1 MEDYIIQ
8 TKNLEYIYP
17 DGTKA
22 LQGVDLKIKRG
33 SKVAV
38 LGSNGSGKSTLF
50 LNLNGVLK
58 PNKGKVILNNKEIS
72 YNSKSLRELRRK
84 VGIVFQDP
92 DIQLFSANVYQE
104 VSFGAMNLK
113 LDKTEVRRRVE
124 KALKDTDTFLLK
136 DKATHFL
143 SYGQKKRVS
152 IADILVMEPDLIILD
167 EPTSSLDPKHAG
179 ESIALI
185 NDICKSGTTVMISTH
200 DIDLAF
206 SWANDIIVMKDGG
219 ILGEGTPLEIFR
231 NEPLLKE
238 GYIAKPIALELY
250 DMLVKNRIIKNSDVP
265 YDKDTLFNLIS
276 NISK

>member
-8 TKNLEYIYP
+8 TEDLEYVYP

-22 LQGVDLKIKRG
+22 LNQINLKIKRG

-58 PNKGKVILNNKEIS
+58 PKKGKVILNNKEVS
-72 YNSKSLRELRRK
+72 YNSKSLKELRKK

-104 VSFGAMNLK
+104 VSFGAMNLGI
-113 LDKTEVRRRVE
+113 DKTEVKRRVD
-124 KALKDTDTFLLK
+124 KALIDTDTFFLK
-136 DKATHFL
+136 NKATHFL

-167 EPTSSLDPKHAG
+167 EPTSSLDPKHAE
-179 ESIALI
+179 ESITLI
-185 NDICKSGTTVMISTH
+185 NEICKSGTTVILSTH

-206 SWANDIIVMKDGG
+206 SWADHIIVMKDGN

-238 GYIAKPIALELY
+238 GYITKPVVLEIY
-250 DMLVKNRIIKNSDVP
+250 DLLVKNKIIKNNEVP
-265 YDKDTLFNLIS
+265 YDKNTLFNIIS
-276 NISK
+276 S

>member
-1 MEDYIIQ
+1 MHDYIIQ
-8 TKNLEYIYP
+8 TEDLGYSYP

-22 LQGVDLKIKRG
+22 LQGINLKIKRG

-58 PNKGKVILNNKEIS
+58 PNKGKVILNNKEVS
-72 YNSKSLRELRRK
+72 YNSKALRELRRT

-104 VSFGAMNLK
+104 VSFGAMNLNLPK
-113 LDKTEVRRRVE
+113 AEVKRRVD
-124 KALKDTDTFLLK
+124 KALIDTDTLVLK

-167 EPTSSLDPKHAG
+167 EPTSSLDPRHAD
-179 ESIALI
+179 ESMALI
-185 NDICKSGTTVMISTH
+185 NDICHTGTTVIISTH

-206 SWANDIIVMKDGG
+206 SWANYIIVMKDGS
-219 ILGEGTPLEIFR
+219 IIGEGTPLEIFR
-231 NEPLLKE
+231 NAPLLKA
-238 GYIAKPIALELY
+238 GYIAKPVVLEVY
-250 DMLVKNRIIKNSDVP
+250 DRLVKNEIIKNGGVP
-265 YDKDTLFNLIS
+265 YDKNSLFNLIS
-276 NISK
+276 NI

>member
-1 MEDYIIQ
+1 MDDYIIQ
-8 TKNLEYIYP
+8 TTDLEYSYP
-17 DGTKA
+17 DGTMA
-22 LQGVDLKIKRG
+22 LHEINLKIKRG
-33 SKVAV
+33 DKVAV

-50 LNLNGVLK
+50 LNLNGVLR
-58 PNKGKVILNNKEIS
+58 PNKGKVILNNKEVG
-72 YNSKSLRELRRK
+72 YNSKSLRELRRT

-104 VSFGAMNLK
+104 VSFGAMNLN
-113 LDKTEVRRRVE
+113 LDKTEVKRRVD
-124 KALKDTDTFLLK
+124 KALIDTDTFFLK

-167 EPTSSLDPKHAG
+167 EPTSSLDTKHADQI
-179 ESIALI
+179 IALI
-185 NDICKSGTTVMISTH
+185 NEICHTGTTVILSTH

-206 SWANDIIVMKDGG
+206 SWANYIIVMKDGC

-238 GYIAKPIALELY
+238 GYIAKPVILELY
-250 DMLVKNRIIKNSDVP
+250 DTLVKNEIIKNINVP
-265 YDKDTLFNLIS
+265 YDKSALFDLVS
-276 NISK
+276 NIRK